1 MGKKMKKK
9 FDFGGYATKVN
20 IKCTDGRTIKPGA
33 FKHCDGQVVPLVW
46 QHMHDTPENILGQA
60 LLEHRDDGVYAYCTF
75 NNTDRGQTAK
85 ALVVHGDVTKLSI
98 FANQLK
104 QKVSDVIHGMIREV
118 SLVLSGANSG
128 AVIDNVAIQHMD
140 GTTEED
146 ISEAIIRT
154 TDDDSIEL
162 GEDLDVEHGENDTV
176 EDIFNTFNDE
186 QKDIVY
192 AMIAHA
198 VDNVKKDTKDK
209 KDKKDGKKMTHDDK
223 GDGNMKKNLFNKE
236 GNDKTEK
243 STLTHDELRKILE
256 ETKNCGS
263 FKEAFLA
270 HAGTYGIEDIDL
282 LFPDA
287 KSVQSSP
294 ELVSREMAW
303 VNTVISGAKHS
314 PFSRIKTLSA
324 DITADEARA
333 KGYVKGNEKTDEIFG
348 LLKRTT
354 TPTTI
359 YKKQKLDR
367 DDIIDITD
375 LDVVAWIKKEMRLM
389 LNEEIARAILISDG
403 RAVDSDDKITEA
415 NIRPIYKD
423 ADLYS
428 HKVQLAADKTTE
440 DIIDEIIKAR
450 KNYKGTGKPVFYTT
464 SDLLTDMLLLKDTT
478 GRRIYKTEAEL
489 AATLRVSAIH
499 EVEVMEDVSRDV
511 GEDTYNLLG
520 IIVSMKDY
528 TIGADKGGKISMFDD
543 FDIDYNQYKYL
554 LETRISG
561 ALTKTK
567 SALVIEQIEAA
578 G

>member
-415 NIRPIYKD
+415 NIKPIYKD

>member
-489 AATLRVSAIH
+489 ADTLRVSAIH

-543 FDIDYNQYKYL
+543 FDIDYNQFKYL

>member
-464 SDLLTDMLLLKDTT
+464 SDLLTDILLLKDTT